1 MIDEKLKQEITE
13 IAAEIGCTLF
23 SMDFAG
29 GVFKIILDKLE
40 GGVTIDDCTSVSR
53 QVSPLLDVSDFASKK
68 YSLVVSSPGLDRP
81 LRDLQDYI
89 RFSGSLA
96 KITWHPD
103 PDSSRTEIGTL
114 LKYDRKTDLIQL
126 QPNTGKIRELS
137 IPFTSIVKANLEID
151 I

>member
-1 MIDEKLKQEITE
+1 MIDETLKQEISE

-40 GGVTIDDCTSVSR
+40 GGVTIEDCTAVSR

-81 LRDLQDYI
+81 LRDQQDYT
-89 RFSGSLA
+89 RFSGSLV
-96 KITWHPD
+96 KISWRPE
-103 PDSSRTEIGTL
+103 PDSSRTDIGTL
-114 LKYDRKTDLIQL
+114 LAFDPETDTIQL
-126 QPNTGKIRELS
+126 QTKTGKNQVFS